1 MEKTNSEMAGR
12 SQSFPDLRIKQTSVF
27 SPQQLLTLNAD
38 LLETFLNTSRM
49 RWFQLLGT
57 MRYASCFV
65 APLWAFLSNAPD
77 VKDNGS
83 NGGSTW
89 SRSLD
94 FMELLLFEV
103 ELASKGA
110 WADMSAMSHYYLR
123 EVSDVMAAIKNTL
136 LHKRDDD
143 LVRYSER
150 QLRLMDMVVN
160 VYPEAVREIESEFG
174 FHFETSGYV
183 KVSETDRFDLYQVLP
198 TDKKTEVRDN
208 GKPTLIIPPY
218 VLGANIL
225 AFLPGENRSYVHAF
239 ANRGIPTYIRLV
251 KDIDKNPAV
260 QLMRGEDD
268 VLDTRYF
275 CEKLLER
282 HGRPVT
288 LNGYCQG
295 GFMAALGIMSGEMDG
310 LVDALITCVAPM
322 DGSRSKGLIEY
333 IEHLP
338 HRFRN
343 LGYAI
348 KTMPNGNG
356 VVDGKLMSWVFKL
369 KSIEKESPLFTFYR
383 DVGMFE
389 AGAKKVP
396 KVSKIA
402 AAMTHWLT
410 YDITNIPVEITR
422 LSVSSY
428 TKPVA
433 GDGTLPIKLF
443 GRSLNFKRFK
453 EKGIKWL
460 LCIAERDELVDEA
473 AALAPLDYIDAEV
486 TRFPKGH
493 TSVAVTWAWP
503 TSECALQMKYDKAP
517 CATDNSRGPVRFQ
530 LDLEEAESPEPA
542 IKGAVAALKKASK
555 PGARAR
561 RPAG

>member
-1 MEKTNSEMAGR
+1 MFDAG
-12 SQSFPDLRIKQTSVF
+12 T
-27 SPQQLLTLNAD
+27 
-38 LLETFLNTSRM
+38 
-49 RWFQLLGT
+49 
-57 MRYASCFV
+57 
-65 APLWAFLSNAPD
+65 
-77 VKDNGS
+77 
-83 NGGSTW
+83 
-89 SRSLD
+89 
-94 FMELLLFEV
+94 
-103 ELASKGA
+103 
-110 WADMSAMSHYYLR
+110 
-123 EVSDVMAAIKNTL
+123 
-136 LHKRDDD
+136 
-143 LVRYSER
+143 
-150 QLRLMDMVVN
+150 
-160 VYPEAVREIESEFG
+160 
-174 FHFETSGYV
+174 
-183 KVSETDRFDLYQVLP
+183 
-198 TDKKTEVRDN
+198 KK
-208 GKPTLIIPPY
+208 
-218 VLGANIL
+218 A
-225 AFLPGENRSYVHAF
+225 
-239 ANRGIPTYIRLV
+239 
-251 KDIDKNPAV
+251 
-260 QLMRGEDD
+260 
-268 VLDTRYF
+268 
-275 CEKLLER
+275 
-282 HGRPVT
+282 
-288 LNGYCQG
+288 
-295 GFMAALGIMSGEMDG
+295 
-310 LVDALITCVAPM
+310 
-322 DGSRSKGLIEY
+322 
-333 IEHLP
+333 
-338 HRFRN
+338 
-343 LGYAI
+343 
-348 KTMPNGNG
+348 
-356 VVDGKLMSWVFKL
+356 
-369 KSIEKESPLFTFYR
+369 
-383 DVGMFE
+383 
-389 AGAKKVP
+389 P